1 MKKIAATK
9 DLQDEPPS
17 HAEEVLSNAQVI
29 TWSCVLTWE
38 ASFITLGNLFTIITF
53 TFIKKLRPKKS
64 LYLVINMA
72 FADLLLGSVST
83 YIYFYPCNLR
93 TVIAGKIS
101 RFSQNDYCCFRAG
114 LFYFCCF
121 DIFWEILRHL
131 LAAEAPNTFC
141 ASVQACYFGAVD
153 FEYPWFYFY
162 SFSPSLCKRSGFIF
176 WTMFVRLVYC
186 SDHLRP
192 EHRYLEKISTKN
204 CSTFAKQSLAKPAL
218 NKGIDVCFC
227 YGFEFLAA
235 FSRLQLGRLFWIQN
249 VWQHFPCIF
258 FYVFFQ
264 LLYQSC
270 RIRITNSRV

>member
-64 LYLVINMA
+64 LYLVVNMA

-101 RFSQNDYCCFRAG
+101 RFSKNDYCCFRAG
-114 LFYFCCF
+114 LFHFCCF
-121 DIFWEILRHL
+121 DICWEILRHL

-141 ASVQACYFGAVD
+141 ASVQACYFDGVVIG
-153 FEYPWFYFY
+153 YPWFYFY
-162 SFSPSLCKRSGFIF
+162 FFSTKILKHSGFVFFAVFI
-176 WTMFVRLVYC
+176 RLVYC
-186 SDHLRP
+186 SDYLQP
-192 EHRYLEKISTKN
+192 EHRYLEKVSAKN
-204 CSTFAKQSLAKPAL
+204 CSSSPKQSLAKQTPNEHL
-218 NKGIDVCFC
+218 IICISYRF
-227 YGFEFLAA
+227 GFLDPYNC
-235 FSRLQLGRLFWIQN
+235 L
-249 VWQHFPCIF
+249 
-258 FYVFFQ
+258 
-264 LLYQSC
+264 
-270 RIRITNSRV
+270 

>member
-121 DIFWEILRHL
+121 DICWEILRHL

-141 ASVQACYFGAVD
+141 ASVQACYFDAVD

-162 SFSPSLCKRSGFIF
+162 SFSPALRKRSEFIF

-186 SDHLRP
+186 SDYLRP
-192 EHRYLEKISTKN
+192 EHRYLEKVSAKN
-204 CSTFAKQSLAKPAL
+204 CSSSPKQSLAKQTPNEDL
-218 NKGIDVCFC
+218 IICISYRF
-227 YGFEFLAA
+227 GFLDPYNC
-235 FSRLQLGRLFWIQN
+235 L
-249 VWQHFPCIF
+249 
-258 FYVFFQ
+258 
-264 LLYQSC
+264 
-270 RIRITNSRV
+270 

>member
-1 MKKIAATK
+1 MARFFPLRNALTRKVRTSLTPETRNEEDGSHK

-121 DIFWEILRHL
+121 DI
-131 LAAEAPNTFC
+131 C
-141 ASVQACYFGAVD
+141 
-153 FEYPWFYFY
+153 
-162 SFSPSLCKRSGFIF
+162 
-176 WTMFVRLVYC
+176 
-186 SDHLRP
+186 
-192 EHRYLEKISTKN
+192 
-204 CSTFAKQSLAKPAL
+204 
-218 NKGIDVCFC
+218 
-227 YGFEFLAA
+227 
-235 FSRLQLGRLFWIQN
+235 
-249 VWQHFPCIF
+249 
-258 FYVFFQ
+258 
-264 LLYQSC
+264 
-270 RIRITNSRV
+270 